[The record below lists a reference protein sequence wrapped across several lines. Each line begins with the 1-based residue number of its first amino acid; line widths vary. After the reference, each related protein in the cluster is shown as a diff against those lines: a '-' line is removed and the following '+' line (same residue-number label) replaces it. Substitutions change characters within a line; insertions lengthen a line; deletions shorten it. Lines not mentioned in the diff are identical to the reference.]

1 MSHEEVYTFSRVSH
15 AEMNTACIMSHD
27 EIYMPS
33 KESHDEIYMPSK
45 ESHDEK
51 HMFRVFS
58 MLCLSITLFLLHLH
72 PLKPIQY
79 QAE

>member
-1 MSHEEVYTFSRVSH
+1 MSHDEMYTFSRVSH

-33 KESHDEIYMPSK
+33 KESQDEIYMPSK

-51 HMFRVFS
+51 HILRVFS
-58 MLCLSITLFLLHLH
+58 NLCFKHYSSFITFASF
-72 PLKPIQY
+72 KTYPISS
-79 QAE
+79 